1 MPSAGARSAKTPL
14 ATRRR
19 ASDDL
24 EVLGEGLDELAD
36 DGVGVDVASAPTP
49 PVTGPLS
56 DTYVT
61 GRTSLTCG
69 AQEIWGVTHGRFI
82 CTDGLRSGQEGCAG
96 IPSGRGIN
104 STVRIH

>member
-56 DTYVT
+56 DTVGSFAPMAFAAAKKAAPVFPVDGALIVPT
-61 GRTSLTCG
+61 IPAPQCCG
-69 AQEIWGVTHGRFI
+69 ALQ
-82 CTDGLRSGQEGCAG
+82 
-96 IPSGRGIN
+96 
-104 STVRIH
+104 

>member
-1 MPSAGARSAKTPL
+1 M
-14 ATRRR
+14 RR

-24 EVLGEGLDELAD
+24 EELGEGLEELAD
-36 DGVGVDVASAPTP
+36 VGVGVDVATASTP

-56 DTYVT
+56 VTYVA

-82 CTDGLRSGQEGCAG
+82 CADGLRGCQEGSSG
-96 IPSGRGIN
+96 IPSGRGVN
-104 STVRIH
+104 RTARIRRYMMIDKSARD

>member
-24 EVLGEGLDELAD
+24 EVLGEGLEELAD
-36 DGVGVDVASAPTP
+36 ETVGVAVATASTP

-56 DTYVT
+56 VIYVT
-61 GRTSLTCG
+61 ERTSLTRG
-69 AQEIWGVTHGRFI
+69 TQEIG
-82 CTDGLRSGQEGCAG
+82 
-96 IPSGRGIN
+96 
-104 STVRIH
+104 